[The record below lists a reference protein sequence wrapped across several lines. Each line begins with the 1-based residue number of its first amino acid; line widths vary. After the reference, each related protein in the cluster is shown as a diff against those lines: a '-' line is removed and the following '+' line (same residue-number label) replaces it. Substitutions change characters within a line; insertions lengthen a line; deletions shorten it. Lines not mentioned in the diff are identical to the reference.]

1 LVVANSKLNYSVME
15 IERQDTDGV
24 KITLGLEEYTEIV
37 VNNVMVVI
45 KHNDVGVS
53 IDTYK
58 LETNK
63 DPEHRKEDQ
72 VWFDDF
78 E

>member
-1 LVVANSKLNYSVME
+1 ME
-15 IERQDTDGV
+15 IEKQDSDGV
-24 KITLGLEEYTEIV
+24 KITLNNEEYTEIL
-37 VNNVMVVI
+37 VNNIMIVI

-53 IDTYK
+53 LDTYR
-58 LETNK
+58 LEANK

-72 VWFDDF
+72 IWFDNF